1 MGAGKVGGWQ
11 NPPHTLAGKGQEM
24 SVHHEGIRCHMLTPG
39 LHVCPAPDE
48 TVPYRVNRNR

>member
-24 SVHHEGIRCHMLTPG
+24 SVHHEGIP
-39 LHVCPAPDE
+39 
-48 TVPYRVNRNR
+48 VPHANSRAARLSCS